1 MDKGKTYAERYN
13 GNTDENGVLDSVM
26 LSYND
31 WAKECKKHLDTKP
44 HVKNRWKDSTFKKC
58 YKEGMTPKQAV
69 SLCWLASY

>member
-1 MDKGKTYAERYN
+1 MKKERGITIRNKDKGT
-13 GNTDENGVLDSVM
+13 TNGVLDSVM

-31 WAKECKKHLDTKP
+31 WAEECKKHLDTKP